1 VTFYDRL
8 RGVWKAIPALIVD
21 VCLALLLA
29 ALELYNLFI
38 NEPFRDSCPCPHP
51 PEIVS
56 VLLLLGST
64 MPLAFRRWLPFGSG
78 FVVGASLV
86 TAGIIDVGE
95 IGLGGLVAIYTV
107 SVLSSPTKRLI
118 ALAFVIAA
126 VISNPFF
133 DGDFESIPEDII
145 TLGGAWV
152 MGSFVR
158 ARRSYTEQLEE
169 RADRL
174 ERERD
179 TLAQLAVAEERAR
192 IARELHDV
200 VAHSMGVM
208 VVQAQGAKS
217 VLHDD
222 PDAADQAL
230 GRIEEVGRD
239 SLRDMRKLLGVLRSS
254 DESASLVPQ
263 PGLAGL
269 DALIETFETA
279 GLSVEVESSGEPAPL
294 TPGADLSAY
303 RIVQESLTNV
313 MKHAG
318 VDSALLAMIWEP
330 GWLTIEVRDHGRGST
345 TSNGGHGIVGMRERV
360 SMLGGSLSARSEN
373 ESGFIVT
380 ARLPVQEPA

>member
-1 VTFYDRL
+1 VTLYDRL
-8 RGVWKAIPALIVD
+8 RGAWKAIPGLVVD

-29 ALELYNLFI
+29 ALELYNLII
-38 NEPFRDSCPCPHP
+38 NEPFRDACPCPHP
-51 PEIVS
+51 PGAVS

-64 MPLAFRRWLPFGSG
+64 LPLAFRRRLPFGSG

-86 TAGIIDVGE
+86 AAGVIDVGE

-107 SVLSSPTKRLI
+107 SVLSSPAKRLV
-118 ALAFVIAA
+118 ALAFVITA

-158 ARRSYTEQLEE
+158 ARRAYTDELEE
-169 RADRL
+169 RAHRL

-208 VVQAQGAKS
+208 VVQAQGARS
-217 VLHDD
+217 VIQDD
-222 PDAADQAL
+222 PDTADRAL
-230 GRIEEVGRD
+230 GQIEETGRD
-239 SLRDMRKLLGVLRSS
+239 ALRDMRRLLGVLRSS

-269 DALIETFETA
+269 DPLIETFEAA

-318 VDSALLAMIWEP
+318 VDSARLLMKWEP
-330 GWLTIEVRDHGRGST
+330 GWLTIEVRDAGRGGNA
-345 TSNGGHGIVGMRERV
+345 SNGGHGLVGMKERV
-360 SMLGGSLSARSEN
+360 AMLGGSLATRSEN
-373 ESGFIVT
+373 GRGFVVT
-380 ARLPVQEPA
+380 ARLPVREPS